1 MVEGT
6 GIDIVEIARFEKA
19 IFNSISLKE
28 KLFTVNES
36 SRNLQSLA
44 ARFAAKEA
52 LHKSIGTQHKFNWLE
67 AEILNDV
74 SGKPYFQ
81 FYGNLKEKLN
91 SKNILVTLSHENLF
105 ATAFVLI
112 QSKT

>member
-1 MVEGT
+1 MVEGI

-19 IFNSISLKE
+19 IFNSISLRE
-28 KLFTVNES
+28 KLFTANES
-36 SRNLQSLA
+36 SLNLQSLA
-44 ARFAAKEA
+44 ARFAAKES
-52 LHKSIGTQHKFNWLE
+52 LHKSIGTDYKFNWLE
-67 AEILNDV
+67 VEILNDV
-74 SGKPYFQ
+74 NGKPYFQ
-81 FYGNLKEKLN
+81 FYGKLKEKLN